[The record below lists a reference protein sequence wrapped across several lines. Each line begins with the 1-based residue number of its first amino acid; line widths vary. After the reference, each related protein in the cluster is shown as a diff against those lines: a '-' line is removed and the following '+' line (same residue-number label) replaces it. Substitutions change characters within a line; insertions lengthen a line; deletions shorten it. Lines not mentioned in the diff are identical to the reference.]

1 METPASISA
10 KKNRVQTINSFKAL
24 TRHRHPSNQK
34 YSIYAYFLVDR
45 PKDPKEEFDPVG
57 MYIPLG
63 SYGTPEEAEKVAQH
77 LIKTTGHPM
86 ICVRQ
91 TCTWGELTSKIG
103 KNSKFIGGEEHEST
117 KSDHAR
123 QVEKTL
129 NEMHQAM
136 QEREREQFERRK
148 QIEQE
153 IIDEKDH
160 QTDPET
166 IDYYI
171 HNWVMAVKNQAAYQV
186 YLKETEKAKQAFE
199 KRVEAIREQYHRQPQ
214 FDKIWLDE
222 LKERLT
228 RRDELELYE
237 AVKTAVKEIYPQ
249 IISDIEPDVEP
260 DVEADSGSDQPDI
273 KLDEDSSN
281 PDLDEEDSSSNSDDI
296 VLDEEIGQEVH
307 EDSEDSGDS
316 NGSDQEAPL
325 DELMDGSNEITS
337 PATIEDSEALEPF
350 EPLDEEL
357 GPSGNVD
364 CSLKVKDADRSSG
377 IDEQCSFD
385 DIIQEHCSSI
395 NLDDIVD
402 NEIEEDADVILD
414 EDQGNETPLDE
425 FLSTANQEALLDE
438 ECNQHC
444 SINMT
449 DLVEQCP
456 LRSEPIISEMIKVE
470 PPTSTIVSENLE
482 NNQAPIAREDSPSA
496 DNEPISAS
504 RKKNQ
509 RKKAARKA
517 KQQRQKGEQPS
528 V

>member
-103 KNSKFIGGEEHEST
+103 KNSKFIGGGEHEST
-117 KSDHAR
+117 QTDHAR
-123 QVEKTL
+123 QVDKTL
-129 NEMHQAM
+129 TEMHRAM

-199 KRVEAIREQYHRQPQ
+199 KRVAAIREQYHRQPQ

-237 AVKTAVKEIYPQ
+237 AVKAAATEIYPQ
-249 IISDIEPDVEP
+249 IISQSEPDSVADSVSVEP
-260 DVEADSGSDQPDI
+260 DSVSDQHDI
-273 KLDEDSSN
+273 LLDEDSSN
-281 PDLDEEDSSSNSDDI
+281 PDLDDCSSNSNDI
-296 VLDEEIGQEVH
+296 ILDEEIDQEAQEVQ
-307 EDSEDSGDS
+307 E
-316 NGSDQEAPL
+316 EAPL
-325 DELMDGSNEITS
+325 DELMDDIDS
-337 PATIEDSEALEPF
+337 PATIENPEIDEPL
-350 EPLDEEL
+350 EPLDE
-357 GPSGNVD
+357 D
-364 CSLKVKDADRSSG
+364 CSLNVSDADRNADRSSD

-395 NLDDIVD
+395 NLDDAVD

-425 FLSTANQEALLDE
+425 FLSANQQTLLDE

-444 SINMT
+444 SIDV
-449 DLVEQCP
+449 DLEHCP

-470 PPTSTIVSENLE
+470 LPTSTIDSET
-482 NNQAPIAREDSPSA
+482 IVREDSPPA

-517 KQQRQKGEQPS
+517 KQQRQKDEQPS
-528 V
+528 D